1 MDYIKWIRSKVG
13 SEMIILNFAGAIITN
28 EDGQILL
35 QRRRD
40 KDKWGFPGGAMEIG
54 ESADETAKR
63 EVEEETGLKIKI
75 EELIGIYTKYF
86 DEYPNGDRAQTIAFF
101 YKGSISGGKIIDGNE
116 ESIELKF
123 FNKDEVPELFNLQHK
138 DAFNDFVNKR
148 IGVYR

>member
-13 SEMIILNFAGAIITN
+13 NEMIILNFAGAIVTN
-28 EDGQILL
+28 EEGQILL

-40 KDKWGFPGGAMEIG
+40 KNAWGFPGGAMEIG

-63 EVEEETGLKIKI
+63 EVEEETGLRINI
-75 EELIGIYTKYF
+75 EELIGIYSKYF
-86 DEYPNGDRAQTIAFF
+86 DEYPNGDQAQTIAFV
-101 YKGSISGGKIIDGNE
+101 YKGNISGGEIIKENE

-123 FNKDEVPELFNLQHK
+123 FNKDEVPELFNQQHN

-148 IGVYR
+148 TGVYR